1 MTTVTTP
8 SLRTAYFDCYSGIS
22 GDMILGALVDLGVD
36 LKEIRARLKSLGL
49 SKGYEIKSRIVKRG
63 LISGVKVDVVV
74 KPVRHPH
81 SRNFKDIKTL
91 ISQSELSPNVKTGAV
106 EIFRRIAKAEAKV
119 HHTSMDKVHF
129 HEVGAVD
136 SIVDIV
142 GGVLGMEKL
151 NVKRVFS
158 SPLNVG
164 EGFVECAHGTLP
176 VPAPATLRLLE
187 GIPCFSTGIK
197 KELVTPTGAGMIGY
211 FAQKFQSIPMM
222 KVLHTGYGA
231 GDHVIE
237 KSPNMLRVIL
247 GEMAGEGESQ
257 TMTMVE
263 TNIDDMNPEFY
274 EHVMESL
281 FKAGAVDVNLV
292 RVLEYLRVAIRRGP
306 QQQDARAL
314 GKLDVAELRV
324 AVNVAVVA
332 AKRRLE
338 AHRLFDKLRNQRWV
352 RAELALQ
359 FRLLGENP
367 YRAAGKAGSRF
378 CTSPHQHHE
387 NRDAIALR
395 GQPLSHAPSQL
406 ANHARGRPPFGRDH
420 RALQMLA

>member
-1 MTTVTTP
+1 MASVTTKP
-8 SLRTAYFDCYSGIS
+8 LSTAYFDCYSGIS

-36 LKEIRARLKSLGL
+36 LKKIREGLKTLGL

-63 LISGVKVDVVV
+63 LISGVKFDVVV

-91 ISQSELSPNVKTGAV
+91 VSQSELPPQVKSSAI
-106 EIFRRIAKAEAKV
+106 EILKRIAKAEAKV

-142 GGVLGMEKL
+142 GGALGMDLL
-151 NVKRVFS
+151 NVDRIIS

-176 VPAPATLRLLE
+176 VPAPATLQLLA

-197 KELVTPTGAGMIGY
+197 KELVTPTGAGMIGF
-211 FAQKFQSIPMM
+211 FAEKFQSLPKM
-222 KVLHTGYGA
+222 KILKTGYGA
-231 GDHVIE
+231 GDHVIK

-247 GEMAGEGESQ
+247 GEMDGEGESQ

-274 EHVMESL
+274 EHVMELL
-281 FKAGAVDVNLV
+281 FKAGAVDVTFTPVSMKKNRPAVSLSVLTPTRKMEKIAEVLLSETSTFGVRYHEVNRITLEREIQTIKTPHGPVKVKVGSLNGNLLKISPEYEDCKKIARREKLPIKTVYEDV
-292 RVLEYLRVAIRRGP
+292 R
-306 QQQDARAL
+306 
-314 GKLDVAELRV
+314 KLAEQ
-324 AVNVAVVA
+324 
-332 AKRRLE
+332 KI
-338 AHRLFDKLRNQRWV
+338 K
-352 RAELALQ
+352 
-359 FRLLGENP
+359 
-367 YRAAGKAGSRF
+367 
-378 CTSPHQHHE
+378 
-387 NRDAIALR
+387 
-395 GQPLSHAPSQL
+395 
-406 ANHARGRPPFGRDH
+406 
-420 RALQMLA
+420 

>member
-1 MTTVTTP
+1 
-8 SLRTAYFDCYSGIS
+8 
-22 GDMILGALVDLGVD
+22 MILGALVDLGVD

-142 GGVLGMEKL
+142 GGVLGMEQL

-281 FKAGAVDVNLV
+281 FKAGAVDVTFTPVIMKKNRPAVTLSVMTPALKKEKIAEVLLTETSTFGV
-292 RVLEYLRVAIRRGP
+292 RYYEVNRITLDREIKTLKTPHGPVKVKVGSLNGDVLKISPEYEDCKKIARRE
-306 QQQDARAL
+306 
-314 GKLDVAELRV
+314 KLPIKKVYEDVRKLAEQ
-324 AVNVAVVA
+324 
-332 AKRRLE
+332 KI
-338 AHRLFDKLRNQRWV
+338 K
-352 RAELALQ
+352 
-359 FRLLGENP
+359 
-367 YRAAGKAGSRF
+367 
-378 CTSPHQHHE
+378 
-387 NRDAIALR
+387 
-395 GQPLSHAPSQL
+395 
-406 ANHARGRPPFGRDH
+406 
-420 RALQMLA
+420 

>member
-1 MTTVTTP
+1 MASVTTKP
-8 SLRTAYFDCYSGIS
+8 LSTAYFDCYSGIS

-36 LKEIRARLKSLGL
+36 LKKISAGLKTLGL
-49 SKGYEIKSRIVKRG
+49 SRGYEIKSRIVKRG

-74 KPVRHPH
+74 KPVKHPH

-91 ISQSELSPNVKTGAV
+91 ISQSELPPQVKSGAI

-142 GGVLGMEKL
+142 GGVLGMGLL
-151 NVKRVFS
+151 NVDRIIS

-176 VPAPATLRLLE
+176 VPAPATLQLLA

-197 KELVTPTGAGMIGY
+197 KELVTPTGAGMIGF
-211 FAQKFQSIPMM
+211 FAEKFQSLPKM
-222 KVLHTGYGA
+222 KILKTGYGA
-231 GDHVIE
+231 GDHVIK

-274 EHVMESL
+274 EHVMELL
-281 FKAGAVDVNLV
+281 FKAGAVDVTFTPVSMKKNRPAVTLSVLTPTLKMEKIAEILLSETSTFGVRYYEVNRITLDREIQTIKTPYGPVKVKVGSLNGNLLKISPEYEDCKKIARREKLPIKKVYEDV
-292 RVLEYLRVAIRRGP
+292 R
-306 QQQDARAL
+306 
-314 GKLDVAELRV
+314 KLAEQ
-324 AVNVAVVA
+324 
-332 AKRRLE
+332 KI
-338 AHRLFDKLRNQRWV
+338 K
-352 RAELALQ
+352 
-359 FRLLGENP
+359 
-367 YRAAGKAGSRF
+367 
-378 CTSPHQHHE
+378 
-387 NRDAIALR
+387 
-395 GQPLSHAPSQL
+395 
-406 ANHARGRPPFGRDH
+406 
-420 RALQMLA
+420 